1 MHVPF
6 LVWAITIVVVIGFI
20 AFDFY
25 AHVRTPH
32 NPTMREAG
40 GWTAFYVVLR

>member
-1 MHVPF
+1 MHVPA
-6 LVWAITIVVVIGFI
+6 LVWIITIVVVMGFI

-32 NPTMREAG
+32 NPTMKEAG
-40 GWTAFYVVLR
+40 I